1 MEKLKKQDEERKRR
15 KREEKERKEKDR
27 REKQEAEDAVQ
38 RQKDELERI
47 KMIHERE
54 LEEVAYRKKVKEDIA
69 EKNKAQFEESLPMMW
84 NGTDVPCLF
93 ESSIA
98 FFDKLSQ
105 LPLDLEN

>member
-1 MEKLKKQDEERKRR
+1 MVHEQDLA
-15 KREEKERKEKDR
+15 D
-27 REKQEAEDAVQ
+27 
-38 RQKDELERI
+38 
-47 KMIHERE
+47 
-54 LEEVAYRKKVKEDIA
+54 VAYRKKVKEDIA